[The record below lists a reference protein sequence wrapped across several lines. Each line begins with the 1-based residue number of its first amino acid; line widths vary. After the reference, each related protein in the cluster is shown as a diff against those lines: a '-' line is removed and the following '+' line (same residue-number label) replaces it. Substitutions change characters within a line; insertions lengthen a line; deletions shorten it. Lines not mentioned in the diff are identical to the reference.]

1 MKPSGDPD
9 KWNNDTSNIDDESIV
24 TQLWTINGKCP
35 QNTIPI
41 RRTTRE
47 DILRAESIESYGK
60 KYPNNIPRRKPA
72 NSTNEIHEV
81 HSFI

>member
-9 KWNNDTSNIDDESIV
+9 KWNNDTSNIV